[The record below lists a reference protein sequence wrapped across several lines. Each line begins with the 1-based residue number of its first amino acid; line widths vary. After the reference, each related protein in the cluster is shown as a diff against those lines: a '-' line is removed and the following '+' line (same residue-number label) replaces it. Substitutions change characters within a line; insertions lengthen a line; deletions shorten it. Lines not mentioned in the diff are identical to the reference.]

1 MEQVVYRRLKRLTK
15 EKKSLPD
22 LIIVDG
28 GKGQLSAGLKSIIKL
43 KLEGKVAI
51 IGIAK
56 KLEEIFVPGDKLP
69 LYINKT
75 SETLKLIQQ
84 LRNEAHRFAINFHR
98 KRRSKDTF
106 ESQLDNIVGIGPKT
120 SKLLLSKYKSFK
132 RIKKAKEEDLIELLG
147 KAKGKSLFNQLKS

>member
-1 MEQVVYRRLKRLTK
+1 M
-15 EKKSLPD
+15 
-22 LIIVDG
+22 
-28 GKGQLSAGLKSIIKL
+28 
-43 KLEGKVAI
+43 
-51 IGIAK
+51 
-56 KLEEIFVPGDKLP
+56 PGDKLP

-98 KRRSKDTF
+98 KLRSKDTF

-132 RIKKAKEEDLIELLG
+132 RIKKANEEDLIELLG